1 MNILYKLKD
10 YRETFKFE
18 KEHPKP
24 LRWDDGYKMYMLTT
38 QTEKFQGIWFKEKNE
53 LIGEIL
59 FSWQSD
65 NVAHIDS
72 FTVVA
77 SYRGKGLGYE
87 LVNEGIKWAEEIGF
101 SYITG
106 EARMG
111 ASWHIFENIG
121 ASPILLHKNWNDTG
135 EEYMSFKLEI

>member
-1 MNILYKLKD
+1 MNTLYKLKD

-24 LRWDDGYKMYMLTT
+24 LRWDDQYKLYMLS
-38 QTEKFQGIWFKEKNE
+38 QAEKFQGIWFKDKGE

-65 NVAHIDS
+65 NVVHIES
-72 FTVVA
+72 FTIIEA
-77 SYRGKGLGYE
+77 YRGKGLGYD
-87 LVNEGIKWAEEIGF
+87 LVNEGIKWAESFNF

-106 EARMG
+106 EARQG
-111 ASWHIFENIG
+111 ASWKIFENIG
-121 ASPILLHKNWNDTG
+121 ASPILLHENWNDTK
-135 EEYMSFKLEI
+135 ENYMSFKLDI